1 MRLNVRE
8 TFRLVPIA
16 LCGVLLATAAA
27 AHGGVVVDPNGP
39 ASKQYSADLD
49 RARQQGSGT
58 GGSAGVPGST
68 AKAPLFGAGVT
79 PKGPS
84 GGAGGGGAGGSGKDS
99 GGSVSGSSVSGS
111 PSIDPSGGGSNT
123 LEIAGISLAVV
134 LCGGLIAL
142 ALRRGPFGRAT
153 G

>member
-1 MRLNVRE
+1 MHPMVRQ
-8 TFRLVPIA
+8 TLRLVPIA
-16 LCGVLLATAAA
+16 LCGALLASAAA
-27 AHGGVVVDPNGP
+27 AHAGVVVDPNGP

-49 RARQQGSGT
+49 RARQQGSGAE
-58 GGSAGVPGST
+58 GSAGVPGSSE
-68 AKAPLFGAGVT
+68 KAPLFGAGVK
-79 PKGPS
+79 PNGPS
-84 GGAGGGGAGGSGKDS
+84 GGAGGGSGDGGSSS
-99 GGSVSGSSVSGS
+99 GWSSSGT

-142 ALRRGPFGRAT
+142 VLRRGPFGPTT

>member
-1 MRLNVRE
+1 MHLNTRQTVRVAA
-8 TFRLVPIA
+8 LV
-16 LCGVLLATAAA
+16 LCWILLVFAAA
-27 AHGGVVVDPNGP
+27 AQAGVVVDPNGP

-84 GGAGGGGAGGSGKDS
+84 GGAGGGGTGSGGSG
-99 GGSVSGSSVSGS
+99 SVSAGSSSAS
-111 PSIDPSGGGSNT
+111 SSINGSGGGSNT

-142 ALRRGPFGRAT
+142 VLRRGPFGAT

>member
-1 MRLNVRE
+1 MRLNVRQ
-8 TFRLVPIA
+8 TTRLVPIA
-16 LCGVLLATAAA
+16 LFGAVLVTAAA
-27 AHGGVVVDPNGP
+27 AHAGVVVDPNGP
-39 ASKQYSADLD
+39 ASKQYSAGLD

-84 GGAGGGGAGGSGKDS
+84 GGAGGGGTGDGGSNAGGPVS
-99 GGSVSGSSVSGS
+99 GGSSSASS
-111 PSIDPSGGGSNT
+111 SIGGDGGGSNT
-123 LEIAGISLAVV
+123 LEIAGISLAVL

-142 ALRRGPFGRAT
+142 VLRRGPFGAT